1 MYRFGF
7 SPAAASLA
15 VVLSRGFE
23 SSLRYGLAL
32 SDDSFWRLVT
42 RPVTATILL
51 VSLAMLVAGLI
62 REVHSRRQEQIEMQ
76 AAISA
81 EVEGI
86 DQPPKVPDAQ
96 T

>member
-1 MYRFGF
+1 
-7 SPAAASLA
+7 
-15 VVLSRGFE
+15 
-23 SSLRYGLAL
+23 
-32 SDDSFWRLVT
+32 
-42 RPVTATILL
+42 
-51 VSLAMLVAGLI
+51 MLVAGLI